1 MMGAKLD
8 NQTILTVQGLKK
20 YFPIKKGVFKRVVG
34 HMKAVD
40 NVSFSSK
47 EGRDRGPS

>member
-20 YFPIKKGVFKRVVG
+20 YFPIKRE
-34 HMKAVD
+34 
-40 NVSFSSK
+40 SSS
-47 EGRDRGPS
+47 GLWAM